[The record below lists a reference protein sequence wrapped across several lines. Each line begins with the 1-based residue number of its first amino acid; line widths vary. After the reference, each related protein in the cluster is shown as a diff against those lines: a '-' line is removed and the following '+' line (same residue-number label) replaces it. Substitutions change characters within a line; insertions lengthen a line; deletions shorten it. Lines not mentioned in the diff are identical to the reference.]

1 MTMAQSP
8 QSNEKANSKLND
20 RPLAV
25 DELDR
30 VSGGVSN
37 LPGNLEKI
45 VQQEHPE
52 GLGLPHVGDPRA

>member
-1 MTMAQSP
+1 MAQSREL
-8 QSNEKANSKLND
+8 NEKADSKLKD

-25 DELDR
+25 EELDR

-52 GLGLPHVGDPRA
+52 GLGLPHIGDPRA